1 MKTKLMYL
9 IAMVFLATILAIIVK
24 NNRLEPI
31 MEENLSAL
39 VQYEVF
45 TPVSCHLH
53 VDTSGVGDPIGDFLC
68 CAEVLD
74 GKICTCYLFAFAYLT
89 GEGECLLQ
97 QL

>member
-1 MKTKLMYL
+1 MKTKVL
-9 IAMVFLATILAIIVK
+9 FLVAAVLSAILLCFVV
-24 NNRLEPI
+24 NNKRLEPI
-31 MEENLSAL
+31 LEENLSAL

-53 VDTSGVGDPIGDFLC
+53 ADASGVGDPIGGFLC